1 MAPLVPTGGWVLGT
15 GSSSEGDGH
24 GPELPEFKEC
34 LDSTLTESE
43 FWVVLCGSGSWTGSP
58 CGSLPPWDL
67 LLFHEYRHIPAVT
80 LFYLLQK
87 TDQLLFEKNY
97 CKRVIFWFN
106 IPLYLLVRRVVKS
119 LFLCSQISK
128 NKYHLHE
135 AKILIALKKIDK
147 HYTI

>member
-58 CGSLPPWDL
+58 VDPFHLGIFSYFMSTDTFQQSLC
-67 LLFHEYRHIPAVT
+67 FI
-80 LFYLLQK
+80 FSKK
-87 TDQLLFEKNY
+87 TDQFLFEKNY
-97 CKRVIFWFN
+97 CKRVIFSFN
-106 IPLYLLVRRVVKS
+106 IPLSLLVRRVVKS